1 MSILKTNQIQTTAGK
16 PILHSTGG
24 IIQVVSTFYGDRFT
38 SSSQS
43 FVDITNFNVTITPSS
58 SSNKIYLMC
67 CMGAAGTSQSNND
80 HGNGIRVLRSIGGG
94 AYSEDNKLN
103 GPSAGSRQR
112 ATYKGSAMS
121 YNSDHLPGGFG
132 FCGLDD
138 PATTSAVTYKLQ
150 AWPQSSSYAFHLN
163 RSPNNN
169 DTSNIY
175 HSAMMS
181 SLTVME
187 VTA

>member
-24 IIQVVSTFYGDRFT
+24 IIQVVSTYYGDRFT
-38 SSSQS
+38 TSNTSWT
-43 FVDITNFNVTITPSS
+43 DITNFNVTITPSS

-67 CMGAAGTSQSNND
+67 CMGAAGVRQSTLD
-80 HGNGIRVLRSIGGG
+80 HGNGIRTLRSIGGG
-94 AYSEDNKLN
+94 SYSDNNKLN
-103 GPSAGSRQR
+103 GPSAGNRQR
-112 ATYKGSAMS
+112 ACYKGVGWSFNA
-121 YNSDHLPGGFG
+121 DHMPGGLS

-138 PATTSAVTYKLQ
+138 PATTSAVTYKIAVRCQ
-150 AWPQSSSYAFHLN
+150 QSSYAFHLN
-163 RSPNNN
+163 RPPNNVDGN
-169 DTSNIY
+169 NIY
-175 HSAMMS
+175 QSAMMS

>member
-38 SSSQS
+38 SSSMS
-43 FVDITNFNVTITPSS
+43 WVDITSFNVTITPSS
-58 SSNKIYLMC
+58 NSNKIYLTC
-67 CMGAAGTSQSNND
+67 CMGAAGVQQSNTD

-94 AYSEDNKLN
+94 SYSDNNKLN
-103 GPSAGSRQR
+103 GPSDGSRPR
-112 ATYKGSAMS
+112 STYKGSSMS
-121 YNSDHLPGGFG
+121 YNSDHMPGGFG

-150 AWPQSSSYAFHLN
+150 VWCQSSSYPFSLN
-163 RSPNNN
+163 RPPNNA
-169 DTSNIY
+169 DGSQIY
-175 HSAMMS
+175 QSASMS

>member
-24 IIQVVSTFYGDRFT
+24 IIQVVSTYYGDRFT
-38 SSSQS
+38 TSNMSWT
-43 FVDITNFNVTITPSS
+43 DISGFNVTITPSS

-67 CMGAAGTSQSNND
+67 CMGAAGVQQNNLD

-138 PATTSAVTYKLQ
+138 PATTSAITYKLQ
-150 AWPQSSSYAFHLN
+150 VHAQNSSYPFHLN
-163 RSPNNN
+163 RPPNN
-169 DTSNIY
+169 SNSSAIY
-175 HSAMMS
+175 HSTNMS

>member
-43 FVDITNFNVTITPSS
+43 WVDITNFNVTITPSS
-58 SSNKIYLMC
+58 NSNKIYLTC
-67 CMGAAGTSQSNND
+67 CMGAAGVRQSNGD

-94 AYSEDNKLN
+94 SYSDNNKLN
-103 GPSAGSRQR
+103 GPSAGSRRR
-112 ATYKGSAMS
+112 ATYKGAGWS
-121 YNSDHLPGGFG
+121 YNSDHMPGGLSFS
-132 FCGLDD
+132 GLDD

-150 AWPQSSSYAFHLN
+150 VWCQSSSHAFHLN
-163 RSPNNN
+163 RPPNNGDGN
-169 DTSNIY
+169 QIY
-175 HSAMMS
+175 QSAMMS

>member
-1 MSILKTNQIQTTAGK
+1 MSILKTNQIQTVAGK

-38 SSSQS
+38 TSNSSWT
-43 FVDITNFNVTITPSS
+43 DITNFNVTITPSS
-58 SSNKIYLMC
+58 NSNKIYLTC
-67 CMGAAGTSQSNND
+67 CMGAAGVQQSNTD
-80 HGNGIRVLRSIGGG
+80 HGNGIRVMRSIGGG
-94 AYSEDNKLN
+94 SYSDNNKLN
-103 GPSAGSRQR
+103 GPSAGSRMR
-112 ATYKGSAMS
+112 IAYKGVGIS
-121 YNSDHLPGGFG
+121 YNSDHMPGGFG

-150 AWPQSSSYAFHLN
+150 VWAQSSSHPFHLN
-163 RSPNNN
+163 RPPNNA
-169 DTSNIY
+169 DGTNIY
-175 HSAMMS
+175 QSASMS

>member
-38 SSSQS
+38 TSNMSWT
-43 FVDITNFNVTITPSS
+43 DITSFNVTITPSS

-67 CMGAAGTSQSNND
+67 CMGAAGVRQNNTD
-80 HGNGIRVLRSIGGG
+80 HGNGHFLILIILPVFD
-94 AYSEDNKLN
+94 AFNNKLN
-103 GPSAGSRQR
+103 GPSDGSRTR
-112 ATYKGSAMS
+112 ITYKGVGWS
-121 YNSDHLPGGFG
+121 YNSDHMPGGLSFS
-132 FCGLDD
+132 GLDD
-138 PATTSAVTYKLQ
+138 PATTSAITYKLQ
-150 AWPQSSSYAFHLN
+150 VHAQNSSYPFHLN
-163 RSPNNN
+163 RPPNN
-169 DTSNIY
+169 SNSSAIY
-175 HSAMMS
+175 HSTNMS

>member
-1 MSILKTNQIQTTAGK
+1 
-16 PILHSTGG
+16 
-24 IIQVVSTFYGDRFT
+24 
-38 SSSQS
+38 
-43 FVDITNFNVTITPSS
+43 
-58 SSNKIYLMC
+58 
-67 CMGAAGTSQSNND
+67 MGAAGVRQSNLD
-80 HGNGIRVLRSIGGG
+80 HGNAIRVMRSIGGG
-94 AYSEDNKLN
+94 SYSDNNKLN
-103 GPSAGSRQR
+103 GPSAGSRPR
-112 ATYKGSAMS
+112 ATYKGSSMS

-150 AWPQSSSYAFHLN
+150 VWPQSSNYPFHLN
-163 RSPNNN
+163 RSPNNSN
-169 DTSNIY
+169 TSNSY

>member
-24 IIQVVSTFYGDRFT
+24 IIQVVNKYYGDRFT
-38 SSSQS
+38 SSNMSWT
-43 FVDITNFNVTITPSS
+43 DITDFNVTITPSS
-58 SSNKIYLMC
+58 SSNKIYLTC

-80 HGNGIRVLRSIGGG
+80 HGNAIRVMRSIGGG
-94 AYSEDNKLN
+94 SYTDNNKLN
-103 GPSAGSRQR
+103 GPSDGSRPR
-112 ATYKGSAMS
+112 STYKGSSMS
-121 YNSDHLPGGFG
+121 YNSDHMPGGFG

-138 PATTSAVTYKLQ
+138 PSTTSAVTYKIQ
-150 AWPQSSSYAFHLN
+150 VFCQSSSYPFHMN
-163 RSPNNN
+163 RPPNNSN
-169 DTSNIY
+169 TSNIY

>member
-1 MSILKTNQIQTTAGK
+1 MSILKTNQIHTTAGK

-67 CMGAAGTSQSNND
+67 CMGAAGVQQNNLD
-80 HGNGIRVLRSIGGG
+80 HGNGIRVMRSIGGG
-94 AYSEDNKLN
+94 SYSDNNKLN
-103 GPSAGSRQR
+103 GPSDGSRTR
-112 ATYKGSAMS
+112 ITYKGVGWS

-150 AWPQSSSYAFHLN
+150 VWPQSSSYPFHLN
-163 RSPNNN
+163 RPPNN
-169 DTSNIY
+169 SNSSAIY
-175 HSAMMS
+175 HSTNMS

>member
-38 SSSQS
+38 TNTTSW
-43 FVDITNFNVTITPSS
+43 VDISGFNVTITPSS

-80 HGNGIRVLRSIGGG
+80 PGNAIRVMRSIGGG
-94 AYSEDNKLN
+94 SYSDDNKLN

-112 ATYKGSAMS
+112 ATYKRSSMS

-150 AWPQSSSYAFHLN
+150 VWPQSSSYAFHLN
-163 RSPNNN
+163 RSPNNS
-169 DTSNIY
+169 DTSNVY

>member
-38 SSSQS
+38 SSSMS
-43 FVDITNFNVTITPSS
+43 FVDITGFNVTITPSS
-58 SSNKIYLMC
+58 SSNKIYLTC
-67 CMGAAGTSQSNND
+67 CMGAAGVRQSSLD
-80 HGNGIRVLRSIGGG
+80 HGNGIRVMRSIGGG
-94 AYSEDNKLN
+94 SYSEDNKLN

-112 ATYKGSAMS
+112 ATYKGSSMS

-150 AWPQSSSYAFHLN
+150 VWPQSSSYPFHLN
-163 RSPNNN
+163 RPPNNSN
-169 DTSNIY
+169 TSNSY

>member
-67 CMGAAGTSQSNND
+67 CMGAAGVQQNNLD
-80 HGNGIRVLRSIGGG
+80 HGNGIRVMRSIGGG
-94 AYSEDNKLN
+94 SYSDNNKLN
-103 GPSAGSRQR
+103 GPSDGSRPR
-112 ATYKGSAMS
+112 ITYKGVGWA
-121 YNSDHLPGGFG
+121 YNSDHMPGGLSFS
-132 FCGLDD
+132 GLDD
-138 PATTSAVTYKLQ
+138 PATTSAITYKLQ
-150 AWPQSSSYAFHLN
+150 VHAQNSSYPFHLN
-163 RSPNNN
+163 RPPNN
-169 DTSNIY
+169 SNSSAIY
-175 HSAMMS
+175 HSTNMS
-181 SLTVME
+181 LLTVME

>member
-16 PILHSTGG
+16 PILHSTGS
-24 IIQVVSTFYGDRFT
+24 IIQVVSTYYGDRFT
-38 SSSQS
+38 SSSTS
-43 FVDITNFNVTITPSS
+43 YVDITNFNVTITPSS

-67 CMGAAGTSQSNND
+67 CMGAAGTRQSNLD
-80 HGNGIRVLRSIGGG
+80 HGNAIRVLRSIGGG
-94 AYSEDNKLN
+94 SYSDNNKLN

-112 ATYKGSAMS
+112 ACYKGLGWSF
-121 YNSDHLPGGFG
+121 NSDHMPGGLS

-138 PATTSAVTYKLQ
+138 PATTSAVTYKIVVRCQ
-150 AWPQSSSYAFHLN
+150 QSSYAFHLN
-163 RSPNNN
+163 RPPNNT
-169 DTSNIY
+169 DGSEIY
-175 HSAMMS
+175 QSAMMS

>member
-24 IIQVVSTFYGDRFT
+24 IIQVVSTYYGDRFT
-38 SSSQS
+38 SSSTS
-43 FVDITNFNVTITPSS
+43 YADITNFNVTITPSS

-67 CMGAAGTSQSNND
+67 CMGAAGVQQSTLD
-80 HGNGIRVLRSIGGG
+80 HGNGIRTLRSIGGG
-94 AYSEDNKLN
+94 SYSDNNKLN
-103 GPSAGSRQR
+103 GPSAGSRKR
-112 ATYKGSAMS
+112 ITYKGVGWS
-121 YNSDHLPGGFG
+121 YNSDHMPGGLSFS
-132 FCGLDD
+132 GLDD

-150 AWPQSSSYAFHLN
+150 VWCQSSSHPFHLN
-163 RSPNNN
+163 RPPNNA
-169 DTSNIY
+169 DGGSIY
-175 HSAMMS
+175 QSACMS

>member
-24 IIQVVSTFYGDRFT
+24 IIQVVSTYYGDRFT

-43 FVDITNFNVTITPSS
+43 FVDITSFNVTITPSS

-67 CMGAAGTSQSNND
+67 CMGAAGVRQNNTD
-80 HGNGIRVLRSIGGG
+80 HGNGIRVMRSIGGG
-94 AYSEDNKLN
+94 SYSDDNKLN

-112 ATYKGSAMS
+112 ITYKGVGIS
-121 YNSDHLPGGFG
+121 YNSDHMPGGFG

-150 AWPQSSSYAFHLN
+150 VWCQSSSYPFSLN
-163 RSPNNN
+163 RPPNNA
-169 DTSNIY
+169 DGSQIY
-175 HSAMMS
+175 QSASMS

>member
-24 IIQVVSTFYGDRFT
+24 IIQVVSTYYGDRFT
-38 SSSQS
+38 TSNTYWT
-43 FVDITNFNVTITPSS
+43 DITNFNVTITPSS
-58 SSNKIYLMC
+58 NSNKIYLTC
-67 CMGAAGTSQSNND
+67 CMGAAGVQQSNND
-80 HGNGIRVLRSIGGG
+80 HGNAIRIMRSIGGG
-94 AYSEDNKLN
+94 SYSDDNKLN
-103 GPSAGSRQR
+103 GPSDGSRQR

-121 YNSDHLPGGFG
+121 YNSDHMPGGFG

-150 AWPQSSSYAFHLN
+150 VWAQSSSHPFHLN
-163 RSPNNN
+163 RPPNNA
-169 DTSNIY
+169 DGSSIY
-175 HSAMMS
+175 QSAMMS

>member
-67 CMGAAGTSQSNND
+67 CMGAAGVQQNNLD
-80 HGNGIRVLRSIGGG
+80 HGNGIRVMRSIGGG
-94 AYSEDNKLN
+94 SYSDNNKLN
-103 GPSAGSRQR
+103 GPSDGSRTR
-112 ATYKGSAMS
+112 ITYKGVGWS
-121 YNSDHLPGGFG
+121 YNSDHMPGGLSFS
-132 FCGLDD
+132 GLDD
-138 PATTSAVTYKLQ
+138 PATTSAITYKMQ
-150 AWPQSSSYAFHLN
+150 ALSLDSGRQFNLNFGYDDGSQNVSTRTRTASS
-163 RSPNNN
+163 
-169 DTSNIY
+169 I
-175 HSAMMS
+175 
-181 SLTVME
+181 TVME
-187 VTA
+187 VAA

>member
-38 SSSQS
+38 TSTMSW
-43 FVDITNFNVTITPSS
+43 VDITGFNVTITPSS
-58 SSNKIYLMC
+58 SSNKIYLTC

-80 HGNGIRVLRSIGGG
+80 HGNAIRVLRSIGGG
-94 AYSEDNKLN
+94 SYSEDNKLN

-112 ATYKGSAMS
+112 IAYKGVGWS
-121 YNSDHLPGGFG
+121 YNSDHMPGGLSFS
-132 FCGLDD
+132 GLDD

-150 AWPQSSSYAFHLN
+150 VWAQSSSHPFHLN
-163 RSPNNN
+163 RPPNNA
-169 DTSNIY
+169 DGTNIY
-175 HSAMMS
+175 QSASMS

>member
-1 MSILKTNQIQTTAGK
+1 MSILKTNQIQTVAGK

-24 IIQVVSTFYGDRFT
+24 IIQVVSTYHGDRFT
-38 SSSQS
+38 SSSTS
-43 FVDITNFNVTITPSS
+43 WTDITNFNVSITPSS

-67 CMGAAGTSQSNND
+67 CMGSAGVQQNNLD
-80 HGNGIRVLRSIGGG
+80 HGNGIRVMRSIGGG
-94 AYSEDNKLN
+94 GYSDNNKLN

-112 ATYKGSAMS
+112 ITYKGVGWS
-121 YNSDHLPGGFG
+121 YNSDHMPGGLS

-138 PATTSAVTYKLQ
+138 PATTSAITYKVQVLC
-150 AWPQSSSYAFHLN
+150 QSSSYAFSMN
-163 RSPNNN
+163 RCPNNA
-169 DTSNIY
+169 DGGQIY
-175 HSAMMS
+175 QSANMS

>member
-24 IIQVVSTFYGDRFT
+24 IIQVVSTYYGDRFT
-38 SSSQS
+38 TSNMSWT
-43 FVDITNFNVTITPSS
+43 DISGFNVTITPSS

>member
-38 SSSQS
+38 TSTMSW
-43 FVDITNFNVTITPSS
+43 VDITGFNVTITPSS
-58 SSNKIYLMC
+58 SSNKIYLTC

-80 HGNGIRVLRSIGGG
+80 HGNAIRVLRSIGGG
-94 AYSEDNKLN
+94 SYSEDNKL
-103 GPSAGSRQR
+103 
-112 ATYKGSAMS
+112 YKGSSMS

-150 AWPQSSSYAFHLN
+150 VWPQSSSYPFHLN
-163 RSPNNN
+163 RPPNNSN
-169 DTSNIY
+169 TSNSY

>member
-24 IIQVVSTFYGDRFT
+24 IIQVVSTYYGDRFT
-38 SSSQS
+38 SSSMS

-67 CMGAAGTSQSNND
+67 CMGAAGVQQNNLD
-80 HGNGIRVLRSIGGG
+80 HGNGIRVMRSIGGG
-94 AYSEDNKLN
+94 SYSENNKLN
-103 GPSAGSRQR
+103 GPSDGSRPR
-112 ATYKGSAMS
+112 ITYKGVGWS
-121 YNSDHLPGGFG
+121 YNSDHMPGGLSFS
-132 FCGLDD
+132 GLDD

-150 AWPQSSSYAFHLN
+150 VLAQSSSHPFHLN
-163 RSPNNN
+163 RPPNNA
-169 DTSNIY
+169 DGTNIY
-175 HSAMMS
+175 QSASMS

>member
-16 PILHSTGG
+16 PMLHSTGG

-43 FVDITNFNVTITPSS
+43 WVDITNFNVSITPSS
-58 SSNKIYLMC
+58 SSNKIYLTC
-67 CMGAAGTSQSNND
+67 CMGAAGVRQSNGD
-80 HGNGIRVLRSIGGG
+80 HGNGIRVLRNGS
-94 AYSEDNKLN
+94 DNNKLN
-103 GPSAGSRQR
+103 GPSAGSRKR
-112 ATYKGSAMS
+112 ATYKGAGWS
-121 YNSDHLPGGFG
+121 YNSDHMPGGVG

-138 PATTSAVTYKLQ
+138 PATTSAVTYQLQ
-150 AWPQSSSYAFHLN
+150 VWCQSSSYAFHLN
-163 RSPNNN
+163 RPPNNG
-169 DTSNIY
+169 DGSQIY
-175 HSAMMS
+175 QSAMMS

>member
-24 IIQVVSTFYGDRFT
+24 IIQVVNTFYGDRFT

-43 FVDITNFNVTITPSS
+43 WTDITSFNVTITPSS
-58 SSNKIYLMC
+58 NSNKIYLTC
-67 CMGAAGTSQSNND
+67 CMGAAGVRQSNLD
-80 HGNGIRVLRSIGGG
+80 HGNGIRVMRSIGGG
-94 AYSEDNKLN
+94 SYSDNNKLN

-112 ATYKGSAMS
+112 ITYKGVGWT
-121 YNSDHLPGGFG
+121 YNSDHMPGGLSF
-132 FCGLDD
+132 FGLDD

-150 AWPQSSSYAFHLN
+150 VLCQNSGHAFHLN
-163 RSPNNN
+163 RPPNNG
-169 DTSNIY
+169 DGGYIY
-175 HSAMMS
+175 QSACMS